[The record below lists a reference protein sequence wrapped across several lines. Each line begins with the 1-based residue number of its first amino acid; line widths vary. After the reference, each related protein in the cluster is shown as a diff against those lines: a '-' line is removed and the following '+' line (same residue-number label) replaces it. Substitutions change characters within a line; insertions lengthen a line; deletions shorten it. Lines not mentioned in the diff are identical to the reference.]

1 MKRGFVLTPEANAD
15 LREILLDIAEESPT
29 AAERLR
35 LRFLKSFET
44 LAEAPGTGHYHEEL
58 LDRRYRF
65 KNLFSYVVCYAWEP
79 RPIQIVAVVHG
90 ARDLAV
96 LFGSNP
102 DAW

>member
-1 MKRGFVLTPEANAD
+1 MRGFVLTPEANAD
-15 LREILLDIAEESPT
+15 LREILLAIAEESPT

-35 LRFLKSFET
+35 MRFLKSFET

-90 ARDLAV
+90 ARDLAA
-96 LFGSNP
+96 FFASNP
-102 DAW
+102 DAQ